1 MTRFTVLAG
10 LCFLLVAP
18 AVAQAPPP
26 SAYSSPDCPIYG
38 VPESEMILAASAA
51 SQGLTDVPAPDEAR
65 SRAAL
70 DTILANVPECAEAG
84 RWTQNQRE
92 LARNYVL
99 MRLTREDMLRRY
111 DAQNVDLRFIDLAVA
126 AAQAGTP
133 PPFDELVA
141 RLRAQGLGDGRP
153 DSAGD
158 VAHIYMTLVY
168 QMAQIVSGFA
178 DPNFQLR

>member
-1 MTRFTVLAG
+1 MQRLAILAG
-10 LCFLLVAP
+10 LGLTFAP
-18 AVAQAPPP
+18 AVAQPPP
-26 SAYSSPDCPIYG
+26 PHVFSSPDCPIYG
-38 VPESEMILAASAA
+38 VAENQMILAASAA
-51 SQGLTDVPAPDEAR
+51 SQQLTDVPAADEAR

-70 DTILANVPECAEAG
+70 EAILANVAECAQAG
-84 RWTQNQRE
+84 RWTENQRE

-133 PPFDELVA
+133 PQFDTLVA
-141 RLRAQGLGDGRP
+141 RVRAQGVGDDRP

-158 VAHIYMTLVY
+158 VTYTYMTLVH
-168 QMAQIVSGFA
+168 QLAQIVRGFA
-178 DPNFQLR
+178 DPSFQLR